1 MKYLIKE
8 RGENLLGKWTVNFE
22 IGKDFRYLGK
32 LFVTDK
38 ALYFDAQYD
47 TSLDGLLE
55 NIGVSAG
62 VGVGASLLFW
72 KEIVDQWKKNGVI
85 EIPKSEIRDIKVKTS
100 LINKRVIM
108 TMKDATEVVVDYG
121 MLSVKKI
128 AKAIEA

>member
-85 EIPKSEIRDIKVKTS
+85 EIPKSEIRDIKVKP
-100 LINKRVIM
+100 V
-108 TMKDATEVVVDYG
+108 
-121 MLSVKKI
+121 
-128 AKAIEA
+128 